1 MMKKAEIIKFL
12 LFLIIFCSSVAAES
26 PVNQPPEA
34 FFTASPTSGQDP
46 LTVQF
51 DASGSNDMDGTI
63 VSYAWDFGDGKK
75 GDNKIVSYTYK
86 TIGTFPAS
94 LKVTD
99 DSGLTGI
106 YTTKITVTSGNSLL
120 LTIIPDPISISPE
133 EPSNIRVRVTA
144 KDLTPITGA
153 LVTISYTRI
162 ISNQNSYTRGNFDHD
177 SGNTDSKGQF
187 SSNFTASEGTYRI
200 SATATKTG
208 ISQGSGETTVKVMT
222 LAKLSVEIVSTSGSI
237 DPNGTST
244 IRVNVKDGGGAPLS
258 NAFVT
263 LKHDLNGTEAGGQVT
278 PASGKTDSSGQFTAT
293 FTGLDEGMHSIK
305 AVVTKKGYDQGSGEV
320 NIDVKPGNYI
330 IFMILA
336 FVLIIIIV
344 TAYQE
349 FWVKGRLQL
358 IPLKTEVPCDG
369 KSPIPIKI
377 QFVDPSGKPKIQ
389 KKDCKVELK
398 SSSGTIQNA
407 VIPAGKESVEAI
419 LTSSHVCG
427 LVNVKA
433 KSGFHKATT
442 TVNFAGHVAGIVL
455 EVAPVR
461 IPADGISISS
471 AVVKIMDE
479 KGNIIT
485 SLDDWVI
492 EMTTSLG
499 TVSSPVK
506 ITPGTLSG
514 IAILTS
520 CKRTGTATVTA
531 TMGKFHSEK
540 KVILEELAERYCMHC
555 GDPMNREINTCPTCK
570 KPPPPDTE
578 IKECNSCQTVIPAT
592 ASFCDRCG
600 AKQPV

>member
-12 LFLIIFCSSVAAES
+12 LVLIIFCSSVAAES
-26 PVNQPPEA
+26 PVKQPPEA
-34 FFTASPTSGQDP
+34 YFTASPSSGQSP

-51 DASGSNDMDGTI
+51 NASESNDMDGTI
-63 VSYAWDFGDGKK
+63 VSYVWDFGDRINPGSGEK
-75 GDNKIVSYTYK
+75 VSYTYK
-86 TIGTFPAS
+86 NFGTYSAS

-106 YTTKITVTSGNSLL
+106 YTTKITVTNGNSLSV
-120 LTIIPDPISISPE
+120 TIIPDKISIGPG
-133 EPSNIRVRVTA
+133 EPSTIRVSVTG
-144 KDLTPITGA
+144 KDGTPINGA
-153 LVTISYTRI
+153 LVTFSYA
-162 ISNQNSYTRGNFDHD
+162 RGNFDRD
-177 SGNTDSKGQF
+177 SGNTDPKGQF
-187 SSNFTASEGTYRI
+187 SSNFTASEGTYQI
-200 SATATKTG
+200 SATAKKTG
-208 ISQGSGETTVKVMT
+208 ISPGSGETMVKVMT
-222 LAKLSVEIVSTSGSI
+222 KNNLSVEIVSIPGSI
-237 DPNGTST
+237 EPNGTSS
-244 IRVNVKDGGGAPLS
+244 IRVNVKDSGGAPLS

-263 LKHDLNGTEAGGQVT
+263 LKHEVNGTEVEGQVT

-293 FTGLDEGMHSIK
+293 FTGIYEGMHSIK
-305 AVVTKKGYDQGSGEV
+305 AVVKKPGYIQGSGEV
-320 NIDVKPGNYI
+320 NIDVKPGNNI

-336 FVLIIIIV
+336 FLLIIIIV

-389 KKDCKVELK
+389 KKDCMVELK
-398 SSSGTIQNA
+398 PSSGTIQNA

-427 LVNVKA
+427 LVNIKA

-471 AVVKIMDE
+471 AVVKVMDD

-485 SLDDWVI
+485 SLDEWVI

-499 TVSSPVK
+499 TVTSPVK
-506 ITPGTLSG
+506 IPPGTLSG

-531 TMGKFHSEK
+531 TMGKFRSEK

-570 KPPPPDTE
+570 KSPPPNTE
-578 IKECNSCQTVIPAT
+578 IKECNSCQTVIPAS